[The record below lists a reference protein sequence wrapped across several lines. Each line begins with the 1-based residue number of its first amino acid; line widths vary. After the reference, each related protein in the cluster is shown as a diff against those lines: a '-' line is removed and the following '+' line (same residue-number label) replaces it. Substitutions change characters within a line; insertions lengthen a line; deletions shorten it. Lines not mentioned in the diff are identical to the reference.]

1 MGGDKMEEILE
12 VRDLHKDY
20 VSGSGRVR
28 VLMGV
33 NLNVYRGEVV
43 AIVGESGS
51 GKSTLLNIIGGLD
64 HGTRGGVKF
73 MGESIEEMLEE
84 EKEWYRNQ
92 KVGYVFQQHY
102 LLQDFSAIENVMM
115 PYLAYRY
122 RRKECELKAEELL
135 VGLRMGGRLD
145 RLPKELSGGE
155 QQRVSIARA
164 LMNDPDMILA
174 DEPTGNLDERNGEE
188 VESLFFKLREE
199 YGVSIIVVTHNGE
212 VAGRSDRVLRLEGGK
227 LEGGKL
233 EGGKLEGEGLRGMGG
248 GVGIG

>member
-1 MGGDKMEEILE
+1 MIEGMIEGEFLRGEDVLLE
-12 VRDLHKDY
+12 VRDLYKDY
-20 VSGSGRVR
+20 VSVAGRVR

-33 NLNVYRGEVV
+33 DLDLYRGEVV
-43 AIVGESGS
+43 SIVGESGS

-64 HGTRGGVKF
+64 HGTGGGVKF
-73 MGESIEEMLEE
+73 MGESVEGMLEE
-84 EKEWYRNQ
+84 EKERYRNQ
-92 KVGYVFQQHY
+92 KVGYVFQHHY

-135 VGLRMGGRLD
+135 EGLRMGGRMD

-174 DEPTGNLDERNGEE
+174 DEPTGNLDERNGRE
-188 VESLFFKLREE
+188 VESLFFKLRER
-199 YGVSIIVVTHNGE
+199 YGVSIIVVTHNVE
-212 VAGRSDRVLRLEGGK
+212 VAGRSDRILRLERGK
-227 LEGGKL
+227 LK
-233 EGGKLEGEGLRGMGG
+233 GEDLSVGG
-248 GVGIG
+248 GGIGIG